1 MKKNSS
7 TAHNSTFTRVVCMLL
22 VTVLLCG
29 LGWTGIVA
37 SAESMQAGSA
47 VSEQI
52 ADNMTEGAVETE
64 QPAPTEAPE
73 HMGELPTL
81 DEALGLVAAPQG
93 QPADGVYYFGEQTDT
108 EGLYVKVE
116 VIDKSEGAVLPEGA
130 QLKLKASEKA
140 AEYVRQSI
148 LKKAELAD
156 DEFFFLYDLSFVDKD
171 GKEIDVGTGSG
182 KSFKVTVYMA
192 GEGNNFADA
201 EGSLNVVSLPYT
213 IGELETAEDIKLEE
227 AEKKAAEEPQTEDKP
242 AETEPAQTEQPAAEE
257 KAEPVTEDKAEE
269 PAPAEEPAKAEEANE
284 AKAEEKAE
292 EKVEEKAEEKTE
304 ETEKSVIPARET
316 KVVVSD
322 LLKVDVSYVFNT
334 NGLGVFAFYG
344 KKATDKIDYQKLYDD
359 LMACETMRAFD
370 EIFFGFENDEQFD
383 EFNVWL
389 KENNKLEELQA
400 KIDSI
405 RVTPTESEI
414 DFLDVSVTNVAPA
427 FPAVVGV
434 SARKL
439 MRAMSTA
446 VQATDDEVEGVELNK
461 TVSYK
466 GNGSADI
473 SLEAYVTGTEIT
485 TQKPTPV
492 DFVLVLDQSGS
503 MTSSFSTVTQDSYKK
518 YSGSNSDFRSQANN
532 GNLYYKL
539 DNSYVQIHVEY
550 EYDWDLTYTYYY
562 YDADGTKVVVETS
575 NGWTETPS
583 NTYYT
588 KSTSTTTITRQQA
601 LKDAATNLAS
611 IVADQAQKN
620 NVDHRIAVVGF
631 ASQSGNGNNT
641 EILSVN
647 GTNSGSVGVSYG
659 NLTATHYKNA
669 LQNMNTADGRSMV
682 TNAINAL
689 AASGATRTDLGMEM
703 AKNILDNNPVP
714 AGQERKRVVI
724 VLTDGAPT
732 AQNGFH
738 LNVANSAISTSN
750 SIKTDG
756 ATVYAV
762 GIFPGRDATSAGTK
776 PNGDLSNNSS
786 SIPAASNW
794 FMQNLSSNNGTPAAQ
809 NAASY
814 YLSPNDADELN
825 KVFTSIGQSSGGASN
840 TSLTSKTVLKD
851 TVTPY
856 FDVPENATGYK
867 IYTMDCTGV
876 DADGNLVFGNKT
888 EITDGSITVEVVPV
902 TDAET
907 GGTSNTLNITG
918 FDYTENWCG
927 DHSGTYKG
935 KKLIIEFTV
944 TRKDAFIGG
953 NGVPTNGNT
962 SDGLYPP
969 ESDDMLKPF
978 PTPDPI
984 DIPIWE
990 SSLSAVD
997 KNVYLHGSLSQSDL
1011 ADGAKITLVNNSKT
1025 EIVLDG
1031 SEENY
1036 GLDKWQNAYVTISSD
1051 KTDSQISNIIADQ
1064 DYTLK
1069 VDIKPKST
1077 GDAKDVVL
1085 EATAKINVFKPEITF
1100 NDTVIEYGETADYTN
1115 NGGATIW
1122 KHGSDLDTNV
1132 KMNGTAKPT
1141 LDFNYD
1147 PAAGAFTGDTPVKVT
1162 VDLVNADNTKYS
1174 NINADVTFNHDEC
1187 NYKGCT
1193 WSDTTDAHFI
1203 VHVRQIRIT
1212 VIKKVEGNFGDK
1224 NKQFTITVFSDG
1236 TLVAAENNGGNT
1248 FTDDT
1253 SKTYLVPA
1261 NKSITIAETADNY
1274 TMTVT
1279 VGTKSYN
1286 VVENRT
1292 CTIDANELKN
1302 GDVITVTNTRNTTP
1316 DMGVSLDSLPYI
1328 IVLAAVAVAAVV
1340 IILRKRRNND
1350 D

>member
-7 TAHNSTFTRVVCMLL
+7 TAHNSAFTRVVCMLL

-73 HMGELPTL
+73 HMGELPTM

-93 QPADGVYYFGEQTDT
+93 QTADGVYYFGEQTDT

-242 AETEPAQTEQPAAEE
+242 AEAEPAQTEQPAAEE

-284 AKAEEKAE
+284 AKAEEK
-292 EKVEEKAEEKTE
+292 VEEKAEEKTE

-322 LLKVDVSYVFNT
+322 LLKVEVSYVFNT

-344 KKATDKIDYQKLYDD
+344 KKDMGNDSYQEIYDK
-359 LMACETMRAFD
+359 LMAAETIEDFD
-370 EIFFGFENDEQFD
+370 VIFDGIDDSVLDDFTA
-383 EFNVWL
+383 WL
-389 KENNKLEELQA
+389 TEKGLLGGLEEYMSNLPQREFVGETIFPSVPSVWA
-400 KIDSI
+400 APALPAVKGTSSALKKASAMKMLAASRAAED
-405 RVTPTESEI
+405 ESE
-414 DFLDVSVTNVAPA
+414 DNSNVSLDKK
-427 FPAVVGV
+427 VVDNGDG
-434 SARKL
+434 
-439 MRAMSTA
+439 TA
-446 VQATDDEVEGVELNK
+446 NIT
-461 TVSYK
+461 
-466 GNGSADI
+466 
-473 SLEAYVTGTEIT
+473 LEAFATGEQSQT
-485 TQKPTPV
+485 TKSTPV
-492 DFVLVLDQSGS
+492 DIILVLDQSGS
-503 MTSSFSTVTQDSYKK
+503 MAYDFSTLTSQDYVAITGGTNSTYYAYYRDNTKIYYKDTDGSYNSVKVTRAGRDYLFYNTYTYTYTYEKNGITYTIAENSSGPNTNPGFVLYTQRN
-518 YSGSNSDFRSQANN
+518 SGSNVT
-532 GNLYYKL
+532 KL
-539 DNSYVQIHVEY
+539 
-550 EYDWDLTYTYYY
+550 
-562 YDADGTKVVVETS
+562 
-575 NGWTETPS
+575 
-583 NTYYT
+583 
-588 KSTSTTTITRQQA
+588 QA
-601 LKDAATNLAS
+601 LTSAVNTFANQIAADANAKKIN
-611 IVADQAQKN
+611 
-620 NVDHRIAVVGF
+620 HRVAVVGF
-631 ASQSGNGNNT
+631 ASGSRYDVDYDNT
-641 EILSVN
+641 EVFIGRN
-647 GTNSGSVGVSYG
+647 QYKYGTN
-659 NLTATHYKNA
+659 AKNQYAKA
-669 LQNMNTADGRSMV
+669 LQDMSTAAGV
-682 TNAINAL
+682 ANVNASISAL
-689 AASGATRTDLGMEM
+689 DAYGGTMTDLGIEM
-703 AKNILDNNPVP
+703 ANGIFDANPI
-714 AGQERKRVVI
+714 AEGSERKRVV
-724 VLTDGAPT
+724 VVFTDGEPGWSGYDSTVASNAVTQAST
-732 AQNGFH
+732 AKN
-738 LNVANSAISTSN
+738 
-750 SIKTDG
+750 KYG
-756 ATVYAV
+756 ATVYTV
-762 GIFPGRDATSAGTK
+762 GIFQGANV
-776 PNGDLSNNSS
+776 NGSDNVNTFMRNMSS
-786 SIPAASNW
+786 GS
-794 FMQNLSSNNGTPAAQ
+794 G
-809 NAASY
+809 Y
-814 YLSPNDADELN
+814 YLTASKASELDAIF
-825 KVFTSIGQSSGGASN
+825 KAIASATGGAGN
-840 TSLTSKTVLKD
+840 ESLTEKTVLRD

-856 FDVPENATGYK
+856 FDVPVNATGYK
-867 IYTMDCTGV
+867 IYTMDCTGI
-876 DADGNLVFGNKT
+876 DGDGNLLFGNKQPATGVTVVPT
-888 EITDGSITVEVVPV
+888 ENNNGTDGTSTTLSI
-902 TDAET
+902 
-907 GGTSNTLNITG
+907 SG
-918 FDYTENWCG
+918 FNYSENWCG
-927 DHSGTYKG
+927 KHIDVDNGGREYYAG
-935 KKLIIEFTV
+935 KKLVIEFTV

-978 PTPDPI
+978 PTPERI
-984 DIPIWE
+984 DVPIWE

-1031 SEENY
+1031 SKENY

-1069 VDIKPKST
+1069 VDIKPKTT
-1077 GDAKDVVL
+1077 GDAIDVVL
-1085 EATAKINVFKPEITF
+1085 DAKAKINVFKPEITF
-1100 NDTVIEYGETADYTN
+1100 NDTVIEYGDPANYTD

-1122 KHGSDLDTNV
+1122 KHGNAQDTDV
-1132 KMNGTAKPT
+1132 KMSGTAKPT

-1174 NINADVTFNHDEC
+1174 NINADVTFHHDKCDYE
-1187 NYKGCT
+1187 GCT
-1193 WSDTTDAHFI
+1193 WNDTTDAHFI

-1212 VIKKVEGNFGDK
+1212 VIKNVEGNFGDK
-1224 NKQFTITVFSDG
+1224 NKQFTITVSSDV
-1236 TLVAAENNGGNT
+1236 TLVAAENNGGST
-1248 FTDDT
+1248 FTDGT
-1253 SKTYLVPA
+1253 RKTYLVPA

-1279 VGTKSYN
+1279 VGTKSYT
-1286 VVENRT
+1286 VVENKT
-1292 CTIDANELKN
+1292 CTIGANELKN
-1302 GDVITVTNTRNTTP
+1302 GDVVTVTNTRNTTP
-1316 DMGVSLDSLPYI
+1316 DMGVSLDSMPYI
-1328 IVLAAVAVAAVV
+1328 VVLAAVAVAAVV